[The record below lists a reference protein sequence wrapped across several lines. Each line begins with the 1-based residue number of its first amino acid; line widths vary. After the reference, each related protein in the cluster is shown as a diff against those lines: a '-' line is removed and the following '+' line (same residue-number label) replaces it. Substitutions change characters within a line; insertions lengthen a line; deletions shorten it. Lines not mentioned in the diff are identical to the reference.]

1 MPMQHKAAKLVKFY
15 LRRLQ
20 EAVEFSYRTKH
31 LTKEVEC
38 KSLLLEFKIYR
49 WVNQNHFVTMTIP
62 LTWNHWS
69 QKSATENLTYQ
80 FTPPVPNTFKKYWI
94 LCSYIYYKSY
104 STVLG
109 RVPFLTYT
117 WKANLWQ
124 NPKGEP
130 ACFCKLHLGPLRIY

>member
-49 WVNQNHFVTMTIP
+49 WVNQNHFGTMTIP
-62 LTWNHWS
+62 LT
-69 QKSATENLTYQ
+69 
-80 FTPPVPNTFKKYWI
+80 
-94 LCSYIYYKSY
+94 
-104 STVLG
+104 
-109 RVPFLTYT
+109 
-117 WKANLWQ
+117 
-124 NPKGEP
+124 
-130 ACFCKLHLGPLRIY
+130 